1 MPSEQ
6 NLTDEEL
13 LELESLLRDDDIE
26 SARLSFWDFCRVI
39 SPDFYKPDREYLK
52 ELCDTLQGIYEGTI
66 KRKDGKAYDKLRI
79 ELPPRHG
86 KSRTMTNFSAWV
98 LGVKNTEK
106 IITASYNDDLAQDF
120 SRHTRD
126 IIMEEKNLAEQIVY
140 SDIFSAKVKQGDASF
155 KKWALEGQFF
165 NYKGTGIGGSITGRG
180 GSILII
186 DDPVKDAETAYN
198 EAALEKIWL
207 WYTGTFLSRAE
218 EGAIQIL
225 CMTPW
230 SKHDLGARL
239 EEAEP
244 GEWFVLS
251 MPACSDGKMLCDEI
265 LSQGSYQSK
274 KRVGDENIFAAN
286 YDLVRLDVKGRLY
299 SGFQTYSEL
308 PTGTQANV
316 CYCDTADEGN
326 DYLCAIMGRRKGT
339 DLYITDVY
347 YTQDPQEVT
356 EGELVRRLMDT
367 ATIDVEIESN
377 NGGRAFA
384 RNVQR
389 ISGERGYRA
398 RIQWF
403 HQSANKQARIL
414 TNASI
419 VQQFVR
425 FPVGWAALWPEF
437 YNALMSYQREGKNK
451 HDDAQDA
458 LTGFVEKFGPQSSR
472 VGTPSSNIRA
482 IAGI

>member
-1 MPSEQ
+1 LKHSKQ
-6 NLTDEEL
+6 SLTDEEL
-13 LELESLLRDDDIE
+13 IELESLVREEEIDG
-26 SARLSFWDFCRVI
+26 AKTSFWNFCRVI
-39 SPDFYKPDREYLK
+39 SPDFYKPDREYLH
-52 ELCDTLQGIYEGTI
+52 ELCDTLQGIYERSI
-66 KRKDGKAYDKLRI
+66 IAQNGKPYTKIRV

-126 IIMEEKNLAEQIVY
+126 IIMEEKNLAEQITY
-140 SDIFSAKVKQGDASF
+140 SDIFTAKVKQGDASY

-207 WYTGTFLSRAE
+207 WYTGTYLSRAE

-230 SKHDLGARL
+230 SKKDIGAKL

-244 GEWFVLS
+244 GEWLVLS
-251 MPACSDGKMLCDEI
+251 MPACTSGKMLCPEI
-265 LSQGSYQSK
+265 LSRESYESK
-274 KRVGDENIFAAN
+274 KRIADENIFSAN

-299 SGFQTYSEL
+299 SGFKTYTEI
-308 PTGTQANV
+308 PQGTTSNA
-316 CYCDTADEGN
+316 CYVDTADEGD
-326 DYLCAIMGRRKGT
+326 DYLCAIMGRKKGL
-339 DLYITDVY
+339 DLYVTGVY
-347 YTQDPQEVT
+347 YTQEGQEVT
-356 EGELVRRLMDT
+356 EGELVTKLMET
-367 ATIDVEIESN
+367 ATMEVEIESN

-389 ISGERGYRA
+389 IASERGYRA
-398 RIQWF
+398 SIRWF
-403 HQSANKQARIL
+403 HQGANKQARIL
-414 TNASI
+414 TNAAI
-419 VQQFVR
+419 AQQFVH
-425 FPVGWAALWPEF
+425 FPVEWAVLWPDF
-437 YNALMSYQREGKNK
+437 YNALMTYQKEGKNK
-451 HDDAQDA
+451 HDDAPDA
-458 LTGFVEKFGPQSSR
+458 LTGLVEKFGSKTNMAAAPTVALR
-472 VGTPSSNIRA
+472 L
-482 IAGI
+482 

>member
-1 MPSEQ
+1 M
-6 NLTDEEL
+6 TDDEL
-13 LELESLLRDDDIE
+13 LELEALVREEDVE

-39 SPDFYKPDREYLK
+39 SPDFYKPDRTYLK
-52 ELCDTLQGIYEGTI
+52 ELCDTLQGVYEQRIT
-66 KRKDGKAYDKLRI
+66 RLDGKPYDKIRI

-98 LGVKNTEK
+98 LGKDNTEK

-140 SDIFSAKVKQGDASF
+140 SDIFTAKVKQGDASY

-165 NYKGTGIGGSITGRG
+165 NYKGTGVGGSITGRG

-207 WYTGTFLSRAE
+207 WYTGTLLSRAE

-230 SKHDLGARL
+230 SKHDPGAKL
-239 EEAEP
+239 EAAEP
-244 GEWFVLS
+244 GEWLVLS
-251 MPACSDGKMLCDEI
+251 MPACTDGEMLCPEI
-265 LSQGSYQSK
+265 LSHESYQSK
-274 KRVGDENIFAAN
+274 KRVGDENIFSAN
-286 YDLVRLDVKGRLY
+286 YDLIRLDVKGRLY
-299 SGFQTYSEL
+299 SGFQTYQEI

-316 CYCDTADEGN
+316 CYCDTADEGQ
-326 DYLCAIMGRRKGT
+326 DYLCAIMGKKKGLE
-339 DLYITDVY
+339 LYVTDVY
-347 YTQDPQEVT
+347 YTQDAQEVT
-356 EGELVRRLMDT
+356 EGELVRKLMDT
-367 ATIDVEIESN
+367 GTLDVQIESN

-389 ISGERGYRA
+389 IAGERGYRA
-398 RIQWF
+398 HIQWF

-414 TNASI
+414 TNAAI
-419 VQQFVR
+419 AQQFVR
-425 FPVGWAALWPEF
+425 FPVGWAATWPEF
-437 YNALMSYQREGKNK
+437 YNALMTYQREGKNK
-451 HDDAQDA
+451 HDDAPDA
-458 LTGFVEKFGPQSSR
+458 LTGFVEKFGTITNMAAVPTVALR
-472 VGTPSSNIRA
+472 L
-482 IAGI
+482 